1 MTKSLTQYNNMLIKN
16 QFLAVC
22 FLFCFNLHAQSE
34 ADKYIQKNGFQKID
48 VVFKKDTITLLTTI
62 HDEKKPKPTIL
73 FLQGSLPLPIIFKDS
88 LGASATI
95 LPFSIEN
102 YLAKFNFIL
111 IPRYGIPLI
120 GSYEKDTNGYLDT
133 NGKPPFGYTK
143 NNNLKYRTF
152 QAKTVIDYLYKQK
165 WVQKDSIFVIGH
177 SEGYRVA
184 AKLSE
189 NNKKIAKVV
198 CMSANPF
205 NRIAEYIM
213 KSRIETLSTV
223 SDSLIQKEIDSDVEA
238 FKNISDNIE
247 EYRGD
252 VELYNRM
259 SYNSVLSYESLL
271 KFSHPILVT
280 YGTEDFGSLHNDLLP
295 FLLRKKKLTLIVYP
309 DLNHNYSKKEF
320 DKQGNSLEDSNHW
333 DAVFKDI
340 QNWLLIKP

>member
-1 MTKSLTQYNNMLIKN
+1 MFKKKIVFIILFSLNA
-16 QFLAVC
+16 F
-22 FLFCFNLHAQSE
+22 S
-34 ADKYIQKNGFQKID
+34 QKNDDFYINQTGFSKISILS
-48 VVFKKDTITLLTTI
+48 KKDTISFLTSSQ
-62 HDEKKPKPTIL
+62 EVKKPKPTIL

-88 LGASATI
+88 IGASGTI
-95 LPFSIEN
+95 LPFSIDN

-120 GSYEKDTNGYLDT
+120 GSYEKDTNGFLDT
-133 NGKPPFGYTK
+133 NGKTPFEYTK

-223 SDSLIQKEIDSDVEA
+223 SDSLIQKEIDNDVEA

-247 EYRGD
+247 EYRGNI
-252 VELYNRM
+252 ELYNRM

-271 KFSHPILVT
+271 KFPNPILVT

-295 FLLRKKKLTLIVYP
+295 FLLRKKKLTMIVYP
-309 DLNHNYSKKEF
+309 DLGHNYEKKEF
-320 DKQGNSLEDSNHW
+320 DKKGNSIESSYHW
-333 DAVFKDI
+333 DTVFRDI
-340 QNWLLIKP
+340 QNWLLK